1 MCGLTHILWQ
11 DALSPTTARFIR
23 MQGHWRASVSPV
35 KAEERGSKDHH
46 ESTEKSHSATAV
58 IDKQS
63 LQEKTLQTIKQTIL
77 NKDTDRQTIH

>member
-1 MCGLTHILWQ
+1 M
-11 DALSPTTARFIR
+11 
-23 MQGHWRASVSPV
+23 VSPIYFG
-35 KAEERGSKDHH
+35 KMHFLQPQLDSWNAGALESLCHLSKLKNVVLKTTM
-46 ESTEKSHSATAV
+46 SPRRKSHSATAV